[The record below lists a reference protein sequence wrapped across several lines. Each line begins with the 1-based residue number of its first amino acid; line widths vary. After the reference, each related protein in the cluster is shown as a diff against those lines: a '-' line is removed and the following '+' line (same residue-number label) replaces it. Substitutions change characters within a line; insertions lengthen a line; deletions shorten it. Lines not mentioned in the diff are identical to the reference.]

1 MNYISKLARLIYPYK
16 RFFIIS
22 IISTIAANVASLFGP
37 YIIRLSID
45 YVQSSRSLRMIGV
58 YALLL
63 LLAAAVEGYFRFSTR
78 YFGGRVAREIE
89 YELRNKLFRHLQF
102 QDRQFFQ
109 SWHTGD
115 LMARA
120 TNDLNAIQRSVSPGI
135 TNLFNTLAAF
145 VSVVSVM
152 LSISVVLTLYSVFI
166 LPLMSIIFIVS
177 SRVIERR
184 FEYVQS
190 SFGDMSTKVQENASG
205 VRVIKAYAQEDNE
218 IKDFERINKQYL
230 DASVSFIK
238 IQSLL
243 WPSMYVVAGIAT
255 VILLF
260 IGGRQVIQGRMSI
273 GELTQFLLYI
283 GSLRWPMISI
293 GWVVNL
299 IQQGAAS
306 MNRIEQIISKLP
318 SIRDEEP
325 GLREISSI
333 EGEIEFRNVSLTI
346 GSHKILK
353 NINLKVPAGSTLGII
368 GPTGSGKSML
378 VSLVPRLWD
387 PTEGQILIDGINIR
401 QIPLKVLR
409 KNIGFVTQDT
419 FLFSDTLKE
428 NITFGTNNKDESLVR
443 WAAEVSQLSKDV
455 EQFPKGYETIVGERG
470 VTLSGGQKQ
479 RTTIARAIARDPKIL
494 ILDDALSSVDT
505 NTESEIL
512 KRLKTVMQQRTS
524 IIVAHRI
531 SAIQNADQIIVLSD
545 GEIVEQGKHSE
556 LLELD
561 GLYASIYRRQLI
573 AEELGVDE
581 ADSSVE
587 NT

>member
-1 MNYISKLARLIYPYK
+1 MNYISKLAKLIYPHK

-22 IISTIAANVASLFGP
+22 VISTIAANIASLFGP

-45 YVQSSRSLRMIGV
+45 YVQSSRSLRMIGL

-89 YELRNKLFRHLQF
+89 YEIRNKLFRHLQF

-120 TNDLNAIQRSVSPGI
+120 TNDLNAVQRSVSPGI

-152 LSISVVLTLYSVFI
+152 LSISIVLTLYSVFI

-177 SRVIERR
+177 SRVIEKR
-184 FEYVQS
+184 FESVQS

-218 IKDFERINKQYL
+218 IKDFERINRQYL

-260 IGGRQVIQGRMSI
+260 IGGRQVIQGRISI

-318 SIRDEEP
+318 SIRDEEA
-325 GLREISSI
+325 GLREISGI

-346 GSHKILK
+346 GSHRILK

-378 VSLVPRLWD
+378 VSLIPRLWD
-387 PTEGQILIDGINIR
+387 PTEGEILIDGINIT

>member
-1 MNYISKLARLIYPYK
+1 VNYISKLAKLIYPHK

-22 IISTIAANVASLFGP
+22 VISTIAANIASLFGP

-45 YVQSSRSLRMIGV
+45 YVQSSRSLRMIGL

-89 YELRNKLFRHLQF
+89 YEIRNKLFRHLQF

-120 TNDLNAIQRSVSPGI
+120 TNDLNAVQRSVSPGI

-152 LSISVVLTLYSVFI
+152 LSISIVLTLYSVFI

-177 SRVIERR
+177 SRVIEKR
-184 FEYVQS
+184 FESVQS

-218 IKDFERINKQYL
+218 IKDFERINRQYL

-260 IGGRQVIQGRMSI
+260 IGGRQVIQGRISI

-318 SIRDEEP
+318 SIRDEEA

-333 EGEIEFRNVSLTI
+333 GGEIEFRNVSLTI

-378 VSLVPRLWD
+378 VSLIPRLWD
-387 PTEGQILIDGINIR
+387 PTEGEILIDGINIT

>member
-1 MNYISKLARLIYPYK
+1 VNYISKLAKLIYPHK

-22 IISTIAANVASLFGP
+22 VISTIAANIASLFGP

-45 YVQSSRSLRMIGV
+45 YVQSSRSLRMIGL

-89 YELRNKLFRHLQF
+89 YEIRNKLFRHLQF

-120 TNDLNAIQRSVSPGI
+120 TNDLNAVQRSVSPGI

-152 LSISVVLTLYSVFI
+152 LSISIVLTLYSVFI

-177 SRVIERR
+177 SRVIEKR
-184 FEYVQS
+184 FESVQS

-218 IKDFERINKQYL
+218 IKDFERINRQYL

-260 IGGRQVIQGRMSI
+260 IGGRQVIQGRISI

-318 SIRDEEP
+318 SIRDEEA
-325 GLREISSI
+325 GLREISGI

-346 GSHKILK
+346 GSHRILK

-378 VSLVPRLWD
+378 VSLIPRLWD
-387 PTEGQILIDGINIR
+387 PTEGEILIDGINIT

>member
-1 MNYISKLARLIYPYK
+1 MNYISKLARLIYPHK

-115 LMARA
+115 LMERA
-120 TNDLNAIQRSVSPGI
+120 TNDLNAVQRSISPGV

-184 FEYVQS
+184 FEFVQS

-260 IGGRQVIQGRMSI
+260 IGGRQVIQGRISI

-318 SIRDEEP
+318 SIRDEDP
-325 GLREISSI
+325 GLSEISSI
-333 EGEIEFRNVSLTI
+333 EGEIEFRNISLTI

-378 VSLVPRLWD
+378 VSLIPRLWD

-443 WAAEVSQLSKDV
+443 WAAEVSQLSRDV

-512 KRLKTVMQQRTS
+512 KRLRTVMQQRTS

-581 ADSSVE
+581 TNSSVE